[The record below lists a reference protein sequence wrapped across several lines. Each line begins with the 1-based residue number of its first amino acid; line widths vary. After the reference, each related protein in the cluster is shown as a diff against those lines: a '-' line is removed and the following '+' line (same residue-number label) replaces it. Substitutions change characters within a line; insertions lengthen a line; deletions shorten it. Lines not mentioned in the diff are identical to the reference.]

1 MFAMTSSA
9 SAAPTAL
16 ELHRQIISGEKTA
29 VSLVEASYRQ
39 IGATDSEIHA
49 FVSLTKDLA
58 LETAQNVD
66 RKAKAGEPL
75 PLLAGVP
82 IAVKDNINVQGFPTT
97 CSSRILDGY
106 ISPYDAT
113 VTQKLKQHQLPI
125 LGKTNLDEF
134 AMGSSTENS
143 ALGVT
148 RNPWDTSRVPGGSSG
163 GSAAAVAAGDAPL
176 SLGSDTGG
184 SVRQPAALCG
194 LVGLKPTYGLISRY
208 GLVAFASSLDQISPF
223 SRTVEDAAAIL
234 QVIAGFDGQDSTS
247 LDLPVP
253 DYLSALKQPLEQSF
267 TKAPLRVGV
276 LQELDGAGMQPEVAE
291 AFQKSLET
299 FKAMGAQIQSVSIP
313 GVKHAIASY
322 YILATAEASSN
333 LARFDGVRY
342 GHRAEDAD
350 NITAMYG
357 KTRAQGFGPEVK
369 RRIILGTF
377 CLSSGYYDAYYG
389 KAQKVRELLRREFEA
404 AWQQVDVLL
413 CPTSP
418 STAFKI
424 GEKAN
429 DPVSMYLSDIATI
442 PVNLVGIPALSIPC
456 GFDQEKLPIGLQL
469 MGPHLSEARLLQI
482 AHAFESRSGFG
493 NLLPPLVS
501 SKSPAGSY

>member
-1 MFAMTSSA
+1 MSMTHSA
-9 SAAPTAL
+9 STAPGAL
-16 ELHRQIISGEKTA
+16 ELHQQIVKGQTSA
-29 VSLVEASYRQ
+29 QSLVEASYKQ
-39 IGATDSEIHA
+39 IESNDSEIHA
-49 FVSLTKDLA
+49 FVSLTKELA
-58 LETAQNVD
+58 LQTAQEVD
-66 RKAKAGEPL
+66 KQAKAGNAL

-97 CSSRILDGY
+97 CSSKILAGY
-106 ISPYDAT
+106 VSPYDAT
-113 VTQKLKQHQLPI
+113 VTLKLKKHQLPI

-143 ALGVT
+143 ALGIT
-148 RNPWDTSRVPGGSSG
+148 RNPWDPTRVPGGSSG
-163 GSAAAVAAGDAPL
+163 GSAAAVAAGQAPL

-184 SVRQPAALCG
+184 SVRQPAALCS
-194 LVGLKPTYGLISRY
+194 LVGFKPTYGLVSRY

-223 SRTVEDAAAIL
+223 ARNVEDTAAIL
-234 QVIAGFDGQDSTS
+234 QVISGFDGNDSTS
-247 LDLPVP
+247 LDVPVP
-253 DYLSALKQPLEQSF
+253 DYLAALKEPLD
-267 TKAPLRVGV
+267 KKPLRVGV
-276 LQELDGAGMQPEVAE
+276 LKELDGEGMQPEVAE
-291 AFQKSLET
+291 SFQKSLEA
-299 FKAMGAQIQSVSIP
+299 FKAMGAEIQTISIP
-313 GVKHAIASY
+313 SVKYAIASY

-342 GHRAEDAD
+342 GFRAEDAQ
-350 NITAMYG
+350 NITELYT

-389 KAQKVRELLRREFEA
+389 KAQKVQELLRREFEK
-404 AWQQVDVLL
+404 AWQSVDVLL

-456 GFDQEKLPIGLQL
+456 GFDKDHLPIGLQL
-469 MGPHLSEARLLQI
+469 MGPHMSESRLLQI
-482 AHAFESRSGFG
+482 AHAFESRSGLA
-493 NLLPPLVS
+493 NLLPSRVMAAATL
-501 SKSPAGSY
+501 